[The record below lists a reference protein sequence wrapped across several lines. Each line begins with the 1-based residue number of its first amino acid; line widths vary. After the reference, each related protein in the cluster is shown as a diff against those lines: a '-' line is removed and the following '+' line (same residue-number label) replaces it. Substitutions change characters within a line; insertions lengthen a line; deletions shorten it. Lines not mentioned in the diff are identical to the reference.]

1 MKVWIDAAVAG
12 AERQVLGMT
21 PVERHVRAA
30 MRAGAAAEDIIVD
43 GGTRSVAQTQD
54 LLGNCR
60 DLPVRLVSG
69 TGDVAQRLQSCGRGE
84 NTETLAMAGDVVA
97 DPRLFPHLAGE
108 SGTVVATDHSEVAHA
123 LPSGFAMLYGDWGD
137 RGDGQTCLLKL
148 AAGTPL
154 PAADN
159 VTDLG
164 TRLLQDGVTQ
174 RFDST
179 GRNKH
184 LAMQRRDV
192 PFWIR
197 PVPDAARCRNVERF
211 LFDASYKGSTDVI
224 TRYVFPYLVWPIVLF
239 CVRQRIHPNTITIV
253 SIVATFAAVPFFA
266 VGWWFPGLLL
276 AWLMGILDS
285 VDGKVARLTMT
296 DSRLGAIL
304 DHGLDIIHP
313 PVWYLAWAIGLS
325 GLKPISGLFSGHL
338 FAKPIF
344 LAALL
349 MFALYVADRLV
360 LAVYK
365 QRFRRG
371 LHSHGPID
379 AAVRGII
386 SRRNVNLALFTIALI
401 FGWGEFAF
409 YVIVGWQLATVL
421 WHALRTAWI
430 LGRREMPPLPT

>member
-1 MKVWIDAAVAG
+1 V
-12 AERQVLGMT
+12 T
-21 PVERHVRAA
+21 
-30 MRAGAAAEDIIVD
+30 
-43 GGTRSVAQTQD
+43 D
-54 LLGNCR
+54 LVTKWL
-60 DLPVRLVSG
+60 
-69 TGDVAQRLQSCGRGE
+69 
-84 NTETLAMAGDVVA
+84 
-97 DPRLFPHLAGE
+97 
-108 SGTVVATDHSEVAHA
+108 
-123 LPSGFAMLYGDWGD
+123 W
-137 RGDGQTCLLKL
+137 
-148 AAGTPL
+148 PL
-154 PAADN
+154 PAFR
-159 VTDLG
+159 VV
-164 TRLLQDGVTQ
+164 RL
-174 RFDST
+174 
-179 GRNKH
+179 
-184 LAMQRRDV
+184 
-192 PFWIR
+192 
-197 PVPDAARCRNVERF
+197 
-211 LFDASYKGSTDVI
+211 
-224 TRYVFPYLVWPIVLF
+224 
-239 CVRQRIHPNTITIV
+239 CVRFGLRPNEITV
-253 SIVATFAAVPFFA
+253 LSLVFA
-266 VGWWFPGLLL
+266 VAAGIAFWHSYYGLGLLL
-276 AWLMGILDS
+276 GWLMTFLDT
-285 VDGKVARLTMT
+285 VDGKLARVTVT
-296 DSRLGAIL
+296 SSRLGDGL

-365 QRFRRG
+365 QRFGRG